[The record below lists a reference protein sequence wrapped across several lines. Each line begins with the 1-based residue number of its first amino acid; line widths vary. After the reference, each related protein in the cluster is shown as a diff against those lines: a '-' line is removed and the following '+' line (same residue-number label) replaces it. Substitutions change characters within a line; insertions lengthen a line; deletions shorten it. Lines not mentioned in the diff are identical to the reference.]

1 MKKMIS
7 MKIRE
12 PYKDNRIMSYEE
24 LNDFLYQNWNLNIAK
39 VQKHQK

>member
-12 PYKDNRIMSYEE
+12 PYKDNRIMSYKE
-24 LNDFLYQNWNLNIAK
+24 LKDFFIPELELKQPTY
-39 VQKHQK
+39 